1 MVNNAMTKGKQI
13 IRGSITVEAILTF
26 STVFIVFIIL
36 VYCVLIMYEYAALQS
51 AASEACQQGAYIW
64 VSSQT
69 QETYV
74 SNSDNLYWRILDSQ
88 SDEKATFIEKL
99 SNQKYKYNVIAKL
112 QSNEVEIKTELLQK
126 KLHLKMTSKYRLP
139 LSKLFGRYGLDP
151 ILTINAYSVC
161 SLDDNAEFIRNMD
174 MVTDIGNSLL
184 NSDNRWIGEGT
195 KANEIINKLIRT
207 NK

>member
-1 MVNNAMTKGKQI
+1 MISAMTKGKQL

-69 QETYV
+69 QENYV
-74 SNSDNLYWRILDSQ
+74 SNSDNLYWRISDSQ
-88 SDEKATFIEKL
+88 SDEKAIFLKKL

-126 KLHLKMTSKYRLP
+126 KLHLKMTSKYQLP

>member
-1 MVNNAMTKGKQI
+1 MTKGKQL

-69 QETYV
+69 QENYI
-74 SNSDNLYWRILDSQ
+74 SNSDNLYWRISDSQ
-88 SDEKATFIEKL
+88 SDEKAIFLKKL

-126 KLHLKMTSKYRLP
+126 KLHLKMTSKYQLP
-139 LSKLFGRYGLDP
+139 LSNLFGSYGLDP

>member
-1 MVNNAMTKGKQI
+1 MVNNAMTKGKQL

-69 QETYV
+69 QENYI
-74 SNSDNLYWRILDSQ
+74 SNSDNLYWRISDSQ
-88 SDEKATFIEKL
+88 SDEKAIFLKKL

-126 KLHLKMTSKYRLP
+126 KLHLKMTSKYQLP
-139 LSKLFGRYGLDP
+139 LSNLFGSYGLDP